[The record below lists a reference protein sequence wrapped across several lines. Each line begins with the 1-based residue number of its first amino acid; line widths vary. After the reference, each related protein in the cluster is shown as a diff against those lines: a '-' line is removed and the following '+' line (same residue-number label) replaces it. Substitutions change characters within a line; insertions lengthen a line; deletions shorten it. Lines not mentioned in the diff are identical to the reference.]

1 MATPFLFKKVVSSGK
16 LEQQKKNIKRLWN
29 FEEFYKGPRG
39 IAVKILNRIERTD
52 SYLDKLLDVELR
64 SDELND
70 LDKRFLTEL
79 THGVVR
85 WKTRLDFIIE
95 QFCKNKFAMQDPN
108 IRNAMRVALYQI
120 LFLSKIPHPAAVNEA
135 VEFVKKIRGQKAA
148 NLVNAVLRNI
158 IRNLNKLPTPDHETD
173 PVQYLS
179 IMYSHPSWMVKRWV
193 DRYGLYE
200 TEQLLSANNER
211 PTIVVRANT
220 LKTTADELVK
230 LFEERNIRNTRSKYL
245 ENFIKVGHL
254 SGIYNLDL
262 FEKGYFSVQD
272 ESSGLVVK
280 LLDPKPGE
288 TVIDLCSAPGGKTT
302 FIGELMKNQGK
313 IIAVDKY
320 EHRLNLV
327 KQSCERL
334 GVENVEFI
342 PKDAL
347 EVDVEPADKIL
358 VDAPCSGLGVIQ
370 KKPDIKWQR
379 ELSDIRNLAKTQ
391 IELLEKASKLVKNGG
406 VIVYSTCTIEPE
418 ENIEVVKEFLSRHP
432 EFKID
437 DARNY
442 LPSDI
447 VNGEGCM
454 ETYPHKHDMDG
465 GFAVRLIKVG

>member
-1 MATPFLFKKVVSSGK
+1 M
-16 LEQQKKNIKRLWN
+16 E

-70 LDKRFLTEL
+70 LDKKFLTEL

-120 LFLSKIPHPAAVNEA
+120 LFLSKIPHAAAVNEA

-179 IMYSHPSWMVKRWV
+179 IMYSHPSWIVKRWV

-342 PKDAL
+342 PKDVL
-347 EVDVEPADKIL
+347 EVDVEPADKVL

>member
-1 MATPFLFKKVVSSGK
+1 M
-16 LEQQKKNIKRLWN
+16 E

-52 SYLDKLLDVELR
+52 SYLDKLLDVELN
-64 SDELND
+64 SGELND

-120 LFLSKIPHPAAVNEA
+120 LFLSKIPHAAAVNEA

-347 EVDVEPADKIL
+347 EVDVEPADKVL

-447 VNGEGCM
+447 VNGEGCL

>member
-1 MATPFLFKKVVSSGK
+1 M
-16 LEQQKKNIKRLWN
+16 E

-220 LKTTADELVK
+220 LKITADELVK

>member
-1 MATPFLFKKVVSSGK
+1 M
-16 LEQQKKNIKRLWN
+16 E

-120 LFLSKIPHPAAVNEA
+120 LFLSKIPHAAAVNEA

-347 EVDVEPADKIL
+347 EVDVEPADKVL

>member
-1 MATPFLFKKVVSSGK
+1 M
-16 LEQQKKNIKRLWN
+16 E

-120 LFLSKIPHPAAVNEA
+120 LFLSKIPHAAAVNEA

-347 EVDVEPADKIL
+347 EVDVEPADKVL

-370 KKPDIKWQR
+370 KKPDIKWKR

-391 IELLEKASKLVKNGG
+391 VELLEKASKLVKNGG

>member
-1 MATPFLFKKVVSSGK
+1 M
-16 LEQQKKNIKRLWN
+16 E

-64 SDELND
+64 SGELND

-120 LFLSKIPHPAAVNEA
+120 LFLSKIPHAAAVNEA

-347 EVDVEPADKIL
+347 EVDVEPADKVL

-406 VIVYSTCTIEPE
+406 VIIYSTCTIEPE

>member
-1 MATPFLFKKVVSSGK
+1 M
-16 LEQQKKNIKRLWN
+16 E

-52 SYLDKLLDVELR
+52 SYLDKLLDVELK

-85 WKTRLDFIIE
+85 WKTRLDFVIE

-120 LFLSKIPHPAAVNEA
+120 LFLSKIPHAAAVNEA

-193 DRYGLYE
+193 ERYGLYE

-211 PTIVVRANT
+211 PTIVVRANS

-230 LFEERNIRNTRSKYL
+230 LFEERGIRNTRSKYV

-254 SGIYNLDL
+254 SKIYNLDL
-262 FEKGYFSVQD
+262 FEMGYFSVQD

-288 TVIDLCSAPGGKTT
+288 IVIDLCSAPGGKTT

-347 EVDVEPADKIL
+347 EVDVEPADKVL

-432 EFKID
+432 EFKIE

-447 VNGEGCM
+447 VNEEGCM

>member
-1 MATPFLFKKVVSSGK
+1 M
-16 LEQQKKNIKRLWN
+16 E

-108 IRNAMRVALYQI
+108 IRNAMKVALYQI
-120 LFLSKIPHPAAVNEA
+120 LFLSKIPHAAAVNEA

-347 EVDVEPADKIL
+347 EVDVEPADKVL

>member
-1 MATPFLFKKVVSSGK
+1 M
-16 LEQQKKNIKRLWN
+16 E

-406 VIVYSTCTIEPE
+406 GDC
-418 ENIEVVKEFLSRHP
+418 L
-432 EFKID
+432 
-437 DARNY
+437 
-442 LPSDI
+442 
-447 VNGEGCM
+447 
-454 ETYPHKHDMDG
+454 
-465 GFAVRLIKVG
+465 

>member
-1 MATPFLFKKVVSSGK
+1 M
-16 LEQQKKNIKRLWN
+16 E

-120 LFLSKIPHPAAVNEA
+120 LFLSKIPHAAAVNEA

-230 LFEERNIRNTRSKYL
+230 LFDERNIRNTRSKYL

-347 EVDVEPADKIL
+347 EVDVEPADKVL

>member
-1 MATPFLFKKVVSSGK
+1 M
-16 LEQQKKNIKRLWN
+16 E

-220 LKTTADELVK
+220 LKITADELVK

-347 EVDVEPADKIL
+347 EVDVEPADKVL

>member
-1 MATPFLFKKVVSSGK
+1 M
-16 LEQQKKNIKRLWN
+16 E

-120 LFLSKIPHPAAVNEA
+120 LFLSKIPHAAAVNEA

-280 LLDPKPGE
+280 LLDPKPEE

-347 EVDVEPADKIL
+347 EVDVEPADKVL

-370 KKPDIKWQR
+370 KKPDIKWKR

-391 IELLEKASKLVKNGG
+391 VELLEKASKLVKNGG

>member
-1 MATPFLFKKVVSSGK
+1 M
-16 LEQQKKNIKRLWN
+16 E

-52 SYLDKLLDVELR
+52 SYLDKLLDVELN
-64 SDELND
+64 SGELND

-120 LFLSKIPHPAAVNEA
+120 LFLSKIPHAAAVNEA

-220 LKTTADELVK
+220 LKITADELVK

-347 EVDVEPADKIL
+347 EVDVEPADKVL

>member
-1 MATPFLFKKVVSSGK
+1 M
-16 LEQQKKNIKRLWN
+16 E

-120 LFLSKIPHPAAVNEA
+120 LFLSKIPHAAAVNEA

-230 LFEERNIRNTRSKYL
+230 LFEGRNIRNTRSKYL

-327 KQSCERL
+327 KQSCERTW
-334 GVENVEFI
+334 G
-342 PKDAL
+342 
-347 EVDVEPADKIL
+347 
-358 VDAPCSGLGVIQ
+358 
-370 KKPDIKWQR
+370 
-379 ELSDIRNLAKTQ
+379 
-391 IELLEKASKLVKNGG
+391 
-406 VIVYSTCTIEPE
+406 
-418 ENIEVVKEFLSRHP
+418 
-432 EFKID
+432 
-437 DARNY
+437 
-442 LPSDI
+442 
-447 VNGEGCM
+447 
-454 ETYPHKHDMDG
+454 
-465 GFAVRLIKVG
+465 

>member
-1 MATPFLFKKVVSSGK
+1 M
-16 LEQQKKNIKRLWN
+16 E

-120 LFLSKIPHPAAVNEA
+120 LFLSKIPHAAAVNEA

-220 LKTTADELVK
+220 LKITADELVK

-347 EVDVEPADKIL
+347 EVDVEPADKVL

>member
-1 MATPFLFKKVVSSGK
+1 M
-16 LEQQKKNIKRLWN
+16 E

-120 LFLSKIPHPAAVNEA
+120 LFLSKIPHAAAVNEA

-347 EVDVEPADKIL
+347 EVDVEPADKVL

-406 VIVYSTCTIEPE
+406 GIVYSTCTIEPE